1 MNQEKEM
8 KVWKVEAYVLYSGEV
23 EAETREEAEEMGW
36 DYYNNDDIHYDMMHE
51 ILVEEIIQEEE
62 EIIQEEGET

>member
-23 EAETREEAEEMGW
+23 EAETREQAEEIGW
-36 DYYNNDDIHYDMMHE
+36 DYYNHDDMHYDMMHE
-51 ILVEEIIQEEE
+51 ILVEEIIREEE
-62 EIIQEEGET
+62 ET